1 MPTIRMAQ
9 KEDLP
14 EVLNL
19 IRELAEYERAPQEVT
34 VTLEELEEDG
44 FGKRS
49 MFEIVLAEEEGEIVG
64 MAFYYPRYSTW
75 KGKCMY
81 LEDFIVKKEMRGRGI
96 GKLLFDHVVQVSAD
110 FGAKRL
116 EWQVLEWNEPAIRF
130 YESVGAQLDGEW
142 LNGRMTDEMLKKYLS

>member
-1 MPTIRMAQ
+1 MAR

-14 EVLNL
+14 EVLEM
-19 IRELAEYERAPQEVT
+19 IRELAVYERAPNEVT
-34 VTLEELEEDG
+34 VTLEELENEG
-44 FGKRS
+44 FGDRP
-49 MFEIVLAEEEGEIVG
+49 MFEIVLAEVNGQVAG

-75 KGKCMY
+75 KGRCMY
-81 LEDFIVKKEMRGRGI
+81 LEDFIVKENMRGKGI
-96 GKLLFDHVVQVSAD
+96 GKALFDHVVKISLA

-142 LNGRMTDEMLKKYLS
+142 LNGRMTDEMLKKYRS